1 MTKTILNL
9 FGLFML
15 LKLFAWVCP
24 NHTDI
29 LLKNLSYKVSTGFTS
44 TYKLSKALNSE

>member
-24 NHTDI
+24 NYTDI
-29 LLKNLSYKVSTGFTS
+29 LLKNLSHKVSKGFTS
-44 TYKLSKALNSE
+44 TYELSRSLNR